1 MGVSNNT
8 NVDSR
13 VSDVQL
19 EMLKER
25 LSTCNSDDAAS
36 QMFPLFESLRKRAA
50 VVGAAEDS
58 GWRDTV
64 LGWAGKTPSTGRTTA
79 SKLTTAAYISPPNIR
94 GQVILLPIFI

>member
-1 MGVSNNT
+1 MSNNT

-50 VVGAAEDS
+50 VVQ
-58 GWRDTV
+58 WR
-64 LGWAGKTPSTGRTTA
+64 
-79 SKLTTAAYISPPNIR
+79 TAAGVTQCWG
-94 GQVILLPIFI
+94 GQVKPPLPGERPPANSLRLHTFLRLISEGR